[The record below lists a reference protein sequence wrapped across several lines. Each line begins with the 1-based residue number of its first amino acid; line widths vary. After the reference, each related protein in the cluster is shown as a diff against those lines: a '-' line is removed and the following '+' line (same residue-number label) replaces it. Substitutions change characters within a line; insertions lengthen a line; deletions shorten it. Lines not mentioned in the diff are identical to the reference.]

1 MQQDKFRANGSCF
14 GIWFLLFLVPA
25 LFVVVL
31 VMGYMEVIPFKVG
44 VHTLVTISSI
54 FVIYLFFVKHN
65 ASYTACRVKNSS
77 GQMEGDLRS
86 ALDDNSLTIMGETKS
101 TLNVT
106 DYLSDYFR
114 GVRDD
119 NYAKVASSVFPM
131 LGILGTFIA
140 IAISMP
146 DFSASSSQNLDK
158 EISLLL
164 SGIGTAF
171 YASIY
176 GIFLSLWWTFFERI
190 GLTKIEKIGHK
201 LEDMYGE
208 YVWSESELVKHEHMQ
223 AEIKDQKL
231 INALRETFNLDLVK
245 EMSEQHINNY
255 KIIMQETTKQFEKVT
270 EHMSEASY
278 QLAQTVE
285 RIDSKK
291 DILLA
296 GEKLSEDIDKFT
308 RGVDQLNNGFSH
320 FNSSV
325 DRTFSKIDN
334 ELASAVGK
342 LGQMGEM
349 ILTQKVERSRDV

>member
-1 MQQDKFRANGSCF
+1 MQQNKIRSNGSCL
-14 GIWFLLFLVPA
+14 GVWFLLFLVPA
-25 LFVVVL
+25 LFIVGLVL
-31 VMGYMEVIPFKVG
+31 GYMGAIQFKVG
-44 VHTLVTISSI
+44 IHTLVTISSI
-54 FVIYLFFVKHN
+54 FLIYLFFIRHN
-65 ASYTACRVKNSS
+65 ASYTACKIKHSAEQIES
-77 GQMEGDLRS
+77 DLRG
-86 ALDDNSLTIMGETKS
+86 ALDANSLTIMGETKS
-101 TLNVT
+101 TLGIL
-106 DYLSDYFR
+106 DYLSSYTK
-114 GVRDD
+114 GTRDD

-190 GLTKIEKIGHK
+190 GLTKIEKIGQR
-201 LEDMYGE
+201 LEEIYSG
-208 YVWSESELVKHEHMQ
+208 YVWSDSELVKHEHMQ
-223 AEIKDQKL
+223 AELKDQKL
-231 INALRETFNLDLVK
+231 VDALRDTFNLDLIR
-245 EMSEQHINNY
+245 ELGEQNISNY
-255 KIIMQETTKQFEKVT
+255 KRVVQETTNQFEKMT
-270 EHMSEASY
+270 EHMTRASLE
-278 QLAQTVE
+278 LAETAQ

-296 GEKLSEDIDKFT
+296 GERLSGDIDKFT
-308 RGVDQLNNGFSH
+308 HGVDQLSNGFSH

-325 DRTFSKIDN
+325 ERTFEKIDY
-334 ELASAVGK
+334 ELASAVHK

-349 ILTQKVERSRDV
+349 ILTQKSKES